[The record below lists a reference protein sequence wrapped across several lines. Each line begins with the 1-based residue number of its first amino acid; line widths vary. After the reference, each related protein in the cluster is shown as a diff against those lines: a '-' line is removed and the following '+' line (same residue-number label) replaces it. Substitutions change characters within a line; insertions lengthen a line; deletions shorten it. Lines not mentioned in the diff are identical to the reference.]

1 MNDTSSHQSQPSH
14 VSESPRWSS
23 TTKLV
28 VMLSLVAILAFA
40 LVKFQ
45 YLLGPLVLAF
55 VFSYLIHPLASMI
68 TNKLKIPW
76 QGTVTLIYL
85 ILLLSFIGL
94 LAWGGISLLD
104 QVQSLISFLE
114 RTVANIPT
122 FFNNLAVTPLVL
134 GPFQI
139 DLTHLNMSTV
149 GEQLLGIVQ
158 PLLTQVGS
166 LVGSVASSTAS
177 VIGWIFF
184 CMIVSYFVLVETGG
198 ARERILNFQLPGY
211 QADFARIGSEL
222 SRIWNAYLRG
232 QTLIIVITMLVYTA
246 LLGGMGV
253 RFFIGLALLACAARF
268 VPYVGP
274 FVAWTTYGL
283 VAFFQGTTL
292 FGMQPLTYALVVIA
306 FALVIDNVI
315 DQFVSPRIM
324 ADALKVHP
332 AALLVAVLIGA
343 SLFGVI
349 GVLFAGPVLASLQ
362 LIFRYVMRKLLD
374 QDPWEGHVGSP
385 APISLRAQVREVW
398 QKVIAFFKRSK
409 PVKK

>member
-1 MNDTSSHQSQPSH
+1 MNDTSSPQSPPSH

-374 QDPWEGHVGSP
+374 QDPWEGHVGSA

>member
-1 MNDTSSHQSQPSH
+1 
-14 VSESPRWSS
+14 
-23 TTKLV
+23 
-28 VMLSLVAILAFA
+28 MLSLVAILAFA

-55 VFSYLIHPLASMI
+55 VFSYLIHPFASMI

>member
-1 MNDTSSHQSQPSH
+1 
-14 VSESPRWSS
+14 
-23 TTKLV
+23 
-28 VMLSLVAILAFA
+28 MLSLVAILAFA

>member
-1 MNDTSSHQSQPSH
+1 
-14 VSESPRWSS
+14 
-23 TTKLV
+23 
-28 VMLSLVAILAFA
+28 MLSLVAILAFA

-149 GEQLLGIVQ
+149 GEQLLGIVH
-158 PLLTQVGS
+158 PLLSQVGS